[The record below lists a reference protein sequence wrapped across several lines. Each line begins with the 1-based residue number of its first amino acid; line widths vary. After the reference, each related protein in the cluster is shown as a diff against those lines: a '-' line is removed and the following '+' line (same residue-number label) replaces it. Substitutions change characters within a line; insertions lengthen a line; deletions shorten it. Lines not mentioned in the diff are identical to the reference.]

1 VDSIIDT
8 PPWIPASS
16 AAAASSTLSD
26 NGRWPLRRMA
36 LIPAARLFCHSRISS
51 VTMACAPGGA
61 SDASACGPLLA
72 PMGDSRCLQCATR
85 EQAARLDA
93 TAPASSWPPRPGRM
107 GWPGSVLRRRR
118 GRSEHMTA
126 SPGIPSARIVPC
138 GRTRDGVT
146 MPPPHPPRRSAPG
159 GRRCDRGLHRLPGP
173 GRVPGAGA
181 AAWGHR
187 PARCL
192 GRAGHSRPRTPAPAV
207 VSAQAPG

>member
-1 VDSIIDT
+1 
-8 PPWIPASS
+8 
-16 AAAASSTLSD
+16 
-26 NGRWPLRRMA
+26 MA
-36 LIPAARLFCHSRISS
+36 
-51 VTMACAPGGA
+51 
-61 SDASACGPLLA
+61 GP
-72 PMGDSRCLQCATR
+72 RCLQCATR
-85 EQAARLDA
+85 EQAVRLDA
-93 TAPASSWPPRPGRM
+93 TAPVSSWPPRPGRM

-126 SPGIPSARIVPC
+126 SPGIPPARIVPS

-146 MPPPHPPRRSAPG
+146 MPPPHPLRRSAAVNRAVRARVIRYARCADSGLDPDQWFPVRLAPDSAPG

-181 AAWGHR
+181 AALGHR